1 MKTLP
6 ILMILLSLV
15 ALPALAADPQRIVVC
30 APGYPSNTEEAQPTM
45 DAFAAAIAARM
56 EWPAQSLVAEY
67 HPNLEDGLAALR
79 RPQTAL
85 AILALP
91 MFLEHHAALDIQPR
105 LTAVS
110 AAGNDESW
118 TLVAAK
124 GRISQPSDLEGWA
137 VAGMAG
143 YSPRFVRHVALGGW
157 GELPAGSEIRFE
169 SRVLSALRAA
179 SRGDQLA
186 VLLDSAQ
193 SDALSSLPYAKEL
206 EVVTR
211 SPALD
216 GSLWCNVGA
225 RMDAETLE
233 ALDRALIDW
242 HNSEDGQSLLST
254 FRLSRFEAIDANRL
268 EEIIERFSRKPA
280 SP

>member
-1 MKTLP
+1 MKTLS
-6 ILMILLSLV
+6 ILTVLVSLV
-15 ALPALAADPQRIVVC
+15 VLPALAGEPQRIVVC
-30 APGYPSNTEEAQPTM
+30 APGYPSNTAEAQPTM

-56 EWPAQSLVAEY
+56 EWPADSLTAEY
-67 HPNLEDGLAALR
+67 HPDLEEGLAALR
-79 RPQTAL
+79 RPRTAL

-91 MFLEHHAALDIQPR
+91 MFLEHHAALDVQPR

-110 AAGNDESW
+110 AAGKDESW
-118 TLVAAK
+118 TLVAAQ
-124 GRISQPSDLEGWA
+124 GRISKPADLEGWA

-143 YSPRFVRHVALGGW
+143 YSPRFVRRVALGDW
-157 GELPAGSEIRFE
+157 GELPVGSEIRFE

-179 SRGDQLA
+179 SRGDQVA

-193 SDALSSLPYAKEL
+193 ADALASLPYAKEL

-211 SPALD
+211 SPSLD
-216 GSLWCNVGA
+216 GSLWCKVGA
-225 RMDAETLE
+225 RMDSETLE

-242 HNSEDGQSLLST
+242 HNTEVGQGLLST
-254 FRLSRFEAIDANRL
+254 FRLSRFEEIDVGRL
-268 EEIIERFSRKPA
+268 KKITERFSRTPA